1 AVELVQEFGSPL
13 YVLDEQVMRARC
25 RAYVQAFSDHYP
37 HYRVIYA
44 GKALLTTAIC
54 RIVEQEG
61 LGLDVV
67 SGGELYTAMH
77 ADFPADRLYFHGNN
91 KSHAEL
97 QMAVDAGVHR
107 IVVDNLYELEL

>member
-1 AVELVQEFGSPL
+1 
-13 YVLDEQVMRARC
+13 
-25 RAYVQAFSDHYP
+25 
-37 HYRVIYA
+37 
-44 GKALLTTAIC
+44 TAIC

-107 IVVDNLYELEL
+107 IVVDNLYELELLSGLAAQKGRHVDVLLRVAPGVQPDTHSHIQ